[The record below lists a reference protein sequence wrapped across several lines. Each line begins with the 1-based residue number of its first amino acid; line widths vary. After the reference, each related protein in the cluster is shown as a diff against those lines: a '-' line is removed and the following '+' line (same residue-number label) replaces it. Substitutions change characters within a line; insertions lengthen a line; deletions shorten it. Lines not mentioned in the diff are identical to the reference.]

1 MVFESLRRAIGSS
14 NGIQIN
20 AQFLLAVAIIIP
32 AFILIGYMLS
42 IQDNTSRM
50 IANNLFSN
58 TSQLSGSNLTNVREM
73 ISEFDRSNTTLFN
86 ILLPVFGAW
95 VGVVVTFY
103 FGSEQARRAQEAIVQ
118 ALSPEAKLSAIKVE
132 QALSRFEET
141 KKISTVTLKD
151 KIIDVRKKLEN
162 WSNVLVLDDNG
173 KPFGI
178 LYKADL
184 YSQKDIA
191 KSNVG
196 DFDDDTLENFIA
208 DKELIDHITKR
219 KWEKDKPIKN
229 FATISPEN
237 SLLHARERMY
247 GVSTTDVDVL
257 CVVVDKDGKPIGII
271 GFDII
276 NYYLQ

>member
-1 MVFESLRRAIGSS
+1 MVFESLRRAIGS

-20 AQFLLAVAIIIP
+20 AQFWLAVAIIIP
-32 AFILIGYMLS
+32 AFILIAYMLS

-103 FGSEQARRAQEAIVQ
+103 FGSEQARKAQETLAQ
-118 ALSPEAKLSAIKVE
+118 ALSPEAKLSTIKVE
-132 QALSRFEET
+132 QALSRFEEA
-141 KKISTVTLKD
+141 KKIITATLKG
-151 KIIDVRKKLEN
+151 KVIDVRNKLEN
-162 WSNVLVLDDNG
+162 LSNVLVLDDNG
-173 KPFGI
+173 KPIGI

-196 DFDDDTLENFIA
+196 DFDNITLENFIT

-229 FATISPEN
+229 FATINPEN
-237 SLLHARERMY
+237 TLLHARERMY
-247 GVSTTDVDVL
+247 GISTTDLDVL

>member
-151 KIIDVRKKLEN
+151 KIIDVRKKMEN

>member
-1 MVFESLRRAIGSS
+1 
-14 NGIQIN
+14 
-20 AQFLLAVAIIIP
+20 
-32 AFILIGYMLS
+32 MLS
-42 IQDNTSRM
+42 IQDNSSKM
-50 IANNLFSN
+50 IANKLFSN
-58 TSQLSGSNLTNVREM
+58 ISQLSGSNLTNVREM

-103 FGSEQARRAQEAIVQ
+103 FGSEQARKAQETLVQ
-118 ALSPEAKLSAIKVE
+118 ALSPEAKLSTIKVE
-132 QALSRFEET
+132 EALSRFQET
-141 KKISTVTLKD
+141 KKIITATLKD
-151 KIIDVRKKLEN
+151 KVIDVRNKLEN
-162 WSNVLVLDDNG
+162 LSNVLVLDDNG

-191 KSNVG
+191 ESNVG
-196 DFDDDTLENFIA
+196 AFNGLTLENFITE
-208 DKELIDHITKR
+208 KELIDHITKR

-237 SLLHARERMY
+237 TLLHARERMY
-247 GVSTTDVDVL
+247 GISTTHLDVL

>member
-1 MVFESLRRAIGSS
+1 MVFESLRRAIGS

-20 AQFLLAVAIIIP
+20 AQFWLAVAIIIP
-32 AFILIGYMLS
+32 AFILIEYMLI

-50 IANNLFSN
+50 IANELFSN
-58 TSQLSGSNLTNVREM
+58 ISQLSGSNLTNVREM

-103 FGSEQARRAQEAIVQ
+103 FGSEQARKAQETLAQ
-118 ALSPEAKLSAIKVE
+118 ALSPEAKLSTIKVE
-132 QALSRFEET
+132 QALSRFEEA
-141 KKISTVTLKD
+141 KKIITATLKG
-151 KIIDVRKKLEN
+151 KVIDVRNKLEN
-162 WSNVLVLDDNG
+162 LSNVLVLDDNG

-196 DFDDDTLENFIA
+196 DFDDVTLENFIT

-229 FATISPEN
+229 FATINPEN
-237 SLLHARERMY
+237 TLLHARERMY
-247 GVSTTDVDVL
+247 GISTTDVDVL

-271 GFDII
+271 GFDVI
-276 NYYLQ
+276 NYYLR